1 MKWLLD
7 FFYCRSWK
15 EFFALMVLAAVAM
28 IVFWFLLALV
38 FALFG

>member
-1 MKWLLD
+1 MKWLKD
-7 FFYCRSWK
+7 FFFCDTWS
-15 EFFALMVLAAVAM
+15 ELLAMSVLAGIAM